1 MQRLDDGT
9 FSVSGKMTS
18 KGILCDKDDVDNCS
32 TYPKGATDRLSYEPL
47 AFLPANT
54 KSVIQPCDVGKIRN
68 LSRVIHNESGEST
81 SFPCP
86 SALQQKSLNIYKR
99 YWSTSCTKP
108 CLFLRDIFI
117 RIESFFLYNWTWL
130 IRYLAIMHFSH
141 QTLKSTVCFLQPKQH
156 FH

>member
-1 MQRLDDGT
+1 M
-9 FSVSGKMTS
+9 
-18 KGILCDKDDVDNCS
+18 DNCS
-32 TYPKGATDRLSYEPL
+32 THPKGATVRLSYEPF

-54 KSVIQPCDVGKIRN
+54 KSVNQPCDVGKIRN
-68 LSRVIHNESGEST
+68 LSSVIHNESGESI

-86 SALQQKSLNIYKR
+86 SALQQKSLNICYTR
-99 YWSTSCTKP
+99 GFYRHLVTKP

-117 RIESFFLYNWTWL
+117 KLERFFLYNWTRL

-141 QTLKSTVCFLQPKQH
+141 QTTVCFLQPKH

>member
-1 MQRLDDGT
+1 M
-9 FSVSGKMTS
+9 
-18 KGILCDKDDVDNCS
+18 DNCS
-32 TYPKGATDRLSYEPL
+32 THPKGATVRLSYEPF

-54 KSVIQPCDVGKIRN
+54 KSVNQPCDVGKIRN
-68 LSRVIHNESGEST
+68 LSSVIHNESGELI

-86 SALQQKSLNIYKR
+86 SALQQKSLNICNTRGFYR
-99 YWSTSCTKP
+99 HLVTKP

-117 RIESFFLYNWTWL
+117 KLERFFLYNWTRL

-141 QTLKSTVCFLQPKQH
+141 QTTVCFWQPKQH

>member
-1 MQRLDDGT
+1 M
-9 FSVSGKMTS
+9 
-18 KGILCDKDDVDNCS
+18 DNCS
-32 TYPKGATDRLSYEPL
+32 THQKGATVRLSYEPF

-54 KSVIQPCDVGKIRN
+54 KSVNQPCDVGKIRN
-68 LSRVIHNESGEST
+68 LSSVIHNESGESI

-86 SALQQKSLNIYKR
+86 SALQQKSLNICNTRGFYR
-99 YWSTSCTKP
+99 HLVTKP

-117 RIESFFLYNWTWL
+117 KLERFFLYNWTRL

-141 QTLKSTVCFLQPKQH
+141 QTTVCFLQPKH

>member
-1 MQRLDDGT
+1 M
-9 FSVSGKMTS
+9 
-18 KGILCDKDDVDNCS
+18 DNCS
-32 TYPKGATDRLSYEPL
+32 THPKGATVRLSYEPF

-54 KSVIQPCDVGKIRN
+54 KSVNQPCDVGKIRI
-68 LSRVIHNESGEST
+68 LSSVIHNESGESI

-86 SALQQKSLNIYKR
+86 SALQQKSLNICNTRGFYR
-99 YWSTSCTKP
+99 HLVTKP

-117 RIESFFLYNWTWL
+117 KLERFFLYNWTRL

-141 QTLKSTVCFLQPKQH
+141 QTTVCFLQPKQH